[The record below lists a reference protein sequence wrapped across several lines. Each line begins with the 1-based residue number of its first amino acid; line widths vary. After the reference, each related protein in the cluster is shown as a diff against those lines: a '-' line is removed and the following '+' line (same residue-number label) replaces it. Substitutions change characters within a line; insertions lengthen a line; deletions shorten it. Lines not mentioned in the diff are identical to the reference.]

1 MSKILLCCFLILAV
15 LASIGVVKYQSDAFA
30 MVGDSLAW
38 MQGLTDLFYDVK
50 DLFSGGGTEKY
61 VIVKVGTVYHYIV
74 YETQSSDS
82 STFSVTGSSL
92 PSLTKFHVNQG
103 FVTVNLIFSD
113 GTQIKYCPIYKQP
126 FVSDLVTVQSI
137 LDDLNG
143 SHGGGGTDF

>member
-38 MQGLTDLFYDVK
+38 MQGLTNLFYDVK

-61 VIVKVGTVYHYIV
+61 VIVKVGTVYHYMS

-82 STFSVTGSSL
+82 TTYNVVSSSL
-92 PSLTKFHVNQG
+92 PSVTQFHVNQG
-103 FVTVNLIFSD
+103 FVTVNVIMED
-113 GTQIKYCPIYKQP
+113 GTQHKYCPIYKQP
-126 FVSDLVTVQSI
+126 FVSDLASVQSM
-137 LDDLNG
+137 LDELNG

>member
-15 LASIGVVKYQSDAFA
+15 LASVGIVKYQSDVFS

-113 GTQIKYCPIYKQP
+113 GTQVKYCRIYKQP
-126 FVSDLVTVQSI
+126 FASDLATVQSM
-137 LDDLNG
+137 LDELNG

>member
-50 DLFSGGGTEKY
+50 DLFAGGGTEKY
-61 VIVKVGTVYHYIV
+61 VIVKVGTVYHYIA
-74 YETQSSDS
+74 YETQTESHA
-82 STFSVTGSSL
+82 TFPVTGSSL

-103 FVTVNLIFSD
+103 FVTVDLIFSD